1 MPPCLPVF
9 TFIVKPALDVQSASN
24 SQLSKK
30 RQLVLTGRQREMT
43 GGTARV
49 KKKKY
54 KCQKVMKQT
63 DAI

>member
-49 KKKKY
+49 KKKE
-54 KCQKVMKQT
+54 
-63 DAI
+63 I